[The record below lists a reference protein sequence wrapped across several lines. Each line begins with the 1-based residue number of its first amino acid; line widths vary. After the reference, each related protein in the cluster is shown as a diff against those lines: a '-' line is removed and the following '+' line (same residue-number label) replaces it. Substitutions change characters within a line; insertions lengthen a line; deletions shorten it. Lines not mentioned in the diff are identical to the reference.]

1 MKKILFLAYRYPY
14 GTYNA
19 TTACSVRI
27 MKALAENPEY
37 EVHCISYKQGSD
49 GLQPYSSINNVHLH
63 HISLKEPRKSRN
75 RYMTYFQMVLRMP
88 IYPIYSLSRIY
99 RHYLACKN
107 ICKKENF
114 DLVIGH
120 YFSEECA
127 FAGMLLRKFGVI
139 SKYALIF
146 WDNMYGKEA
155 AGFIPAGFAL
165 RRKKK
170 AENYLAKYTDALI
183 SLYPI
188 KPFHNKFGELP
199 AALGKRY
206 YLGIPFVLPPQAPVE
221 TSHLQVVKPGKVN
234 ILYSGSIIRPEYI
247 EKFIDILNNY
257 CGCTNINL
265 IFFSRGLSEEKF
277 ESLRSKFRGTIQ
289 SPGYVPVQEL
299 LSVYNHVDAF
309 ISFPGDIH
317 SICSKV
323 YDYMS
328 YGRPVLILFDSAEDV
343 NVETFSKYPLSHCL
357 NLTKDKET
365 INEEIDMFIKTMIG
379 KKLPFNQVKELF
391 SSDTPEAYVD
401 LISTLVNTH

>member
-1 MKKILFLAYRYPY
+1 MKKILFLTYRYPY

-19 TTACSVRI
+19 AAGCSVKI
-27 MKALAENPEY
+27 MDALAATPGY
-37 EVHCISYKQGSD
+37 EVHCISYKQASD
-49 GLQPYSSINNVHLH
+49 GKQPYSSINNVQLH
-63 HISLKEPRKSRN
+63 PISLKEPRKSRN
-75 RYMTYFQMVLRMP
+75 RYMAYFQMALKIP
-88 IYPIYSLSRIY
+88 IYPFNSLFRIY
-99 RHYLACKN
+99 MYYKACRE
-107 ICKKENF
+107 ICEKEKF
-114 DLVIGH
+114 DLVIGE
-120 YFSEECA
+120 YFPAESA
-127 FAGMLLRKFGVI
+127 FAGMLLRKYGVI
-139 SKYALIF
+139 SKYAVLF

-155 AGFIPAGFAL
+155 ARFIPRRFAL

-199 AALGKRY
+199 AAVGKRH
-206 YLGIPFVLPPQAPVE
+206 YLGIPFVLPPQPPVE

-247 EKFIDILNNY
+247 ERFIDILNNY
-257 CGCTNINL
+257 CGADNINL

-277 ESLRSKFRGTIQ
+277 DSLRSKFRGTIQ

-328 YGRPVLILFDSAEDV
+328 YGHPVLILFDSAEDV

-357 NLTKDKET
+357 NLNKDADI
-365 INEEIDMFIKTMIG
+365 INGEIDMFIKTMIG

-391 SSDTPEAYVD
+391 SSDTPEAYVK
-401 LISTLVNTH
+401 LISNLVNTH